1 MRSAAATENFPYRMS
16 TVCYIE
22 VEPNGQVSQVPHKN
36 KSDLPG
42 VKRAWERAVNG
53 ESALYAVWPGQW
65 SSDLFA
71 IDDLER
77 FAEEFGFRHP

>member
-1 MRSAAATENFPYRMS
+1 MLHRGGAER
-16 TVCYIE
+16 
-22 VEPNGQVSQVPHKN
+22 QVSQVPHKN